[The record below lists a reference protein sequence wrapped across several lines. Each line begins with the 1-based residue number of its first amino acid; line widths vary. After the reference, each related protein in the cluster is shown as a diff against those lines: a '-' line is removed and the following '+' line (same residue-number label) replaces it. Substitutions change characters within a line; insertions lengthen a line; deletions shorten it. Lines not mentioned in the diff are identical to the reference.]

1 MVDSKENYKFDL
13 GVKGLRVIKHRGKQ
27 FFVRFSLFPLLNSVF
42 KNKKKHF
49 VVFLLM
55 DCLYFPHFQILVYN
69 TVLNPLIPKS
79 DWLPISPYC
88 TFLIQFFEFTCNLK
102 CR

>member
-13 GVKGLRVIKHRGKQ
+13 GVKGLRVVKHRGKQ
-27 FFVRFSLFPLLNSVF
+27 FFVRLLCLKIKTAF
-42 KNKKKHF
+42 CCF
-49 VVFLLM
+49 FLLM

-69 TVLNPLIPKS
+69 TILNPLIPKS

-88 TFLIQFFEFTCNLK
+88 TFLIQFFEFTCDLK
-102 CR
+102 CH